1 MQKNVNPGTTVGSV
15 DKDCVP
21 VLYLLQTPSQN
32 VNAFFFFYVIS
43 INPYFSHEDLWTSLE
58 TLESGVAQAGISD
71 EKCTVSPILSHPLRL
86 HLSPCASRI
95 PSLRAISSAAHPQA
109 LLVAL
114 LETPSPLFHNNNCS
128 FLKPSSSGCQANGL
142 THQPQ
147 ATYIIS
153 SAVSV
158 ITHNL
163 LHMHRAFGWFLCV
176 CVCFWFC
183 KLT

>member
-1 MQKNVNPGTTVGSV
+1 MRTSGPLWKPWNLVWHRLGSQM
-15 DKDCVP
+15 KSAR
-21 VLYLLQTPSQN
+21 YLQFSPTPLDSTFHH
-32 VNAFFFFYVIS
+32 VHLAS
-43 INPYFSHEDLWTSLE
+43 PASGLLE
-58 TLESGVAQAGISD
+58 
-71 EKCTVSPILSHPLRL
+71 
-86 HLSPCASRI
+86 
-95 PSLRAISSAAHPQA
+95 SSAAHPQA

-153 SAVSV
+153 SSVSV